1 MCEIRSATNL
11 YIILVL
17 VIFSWPKLP
26 FSWLVHVTYFSG
38 VVVFRVY
45 ACVYEMS
52 DTSVMIVLISLRIV
66 TRVF

>member
-1 MCEIRSATNL
+1 M
-11 YIILVL
+11 L